1 MLIATTSKYKI
12 QATLCGY
19 LASAI
24 NLGKESSR
32 KLGMDYMTL
41 LFNNFGDFK
50 TNLGCFS
57 GVGSKLLSVL
67 NLNVLIKFD
76 SLWCQFI

>member
-1 MLIATTSKYKI
+1 MPNLLSKTPGKKQMVATAKYKI

-41 LFNNFGDFK
+41 LFNNFADFK
-50 TNLGCFS
+50 THLG
-57 GVGSKLLSVL
+57 
-67 NLNVLIKFD
+67 
-76 SLWCQFI
+76 